1 MKVLEEY
8 GKYRLVETLG
18 QFMETRY
25 EIQEL
30 YSYYAHENDTERTYA
45 WYMVCWSHDLERAK
59 QMYNIRTKV

>member
-30 YSYYAHENDTERTYA
+30 YSYYAHKNDTERTYA
-45 WYMVCWSHDLERAK
+45 WHMACWSHDLERAK
-59 QMYNIRTKV
+59 QMYYIRTKI